1 MNVKTSDDC
10 IGVHANHPLSNQ
22 FVVIG
27 YKDGAVSAIPKDLF
41 RNGRDEA
48 VEVDSLQIGRCS
60 MLGAGSIVKCGEGV
74 QRLVIGKH
82 VAGGLRLRFLLSD
95 PQSTHTLCAVPFGPP
110 GFGIDDAPAPNYPDT
125 VIHHD
130 VSIGDEAM
138 VLGGSV
144 IASGCVIGVRSIVP
158 PHFRGEPFGIY
169 EGSPARLTGF
179 RFSESVREKL
189 LQLAWWDM
197 PLDWLKQHRKAFLID
212 LAADEGR
219 ALDVLAELQQ
229 AKDDAMRATHPAAG
243 PVADAPQPNSNA
255 GEVSY
260 AAPAAQ
266 LDAPGI
272 VDPASAAGATP
283 ADALTAD
290 EAEALVNEFVAT
302 LNALSTLGQHQQAE
316 AVARQMTA
324 IFPTLGFGWKALGE
338 ALLQQGLADQALA
351 PLQRASELSPS
362 DHAAA
367 SPKAPHPE
375 ATSTPAQAPG
385 ASETAETV
393 VTPRAR
399 KQAAA
404 APQMAETKRLATLF
418 NSGRMAE
425 AAVFAQGVANRYPR
439 HPLGW
444 KMLGLALRAQGQAGE
459 ATDQL
464 RKAIELAPEDHEVML
479 VLAELLKEQ
488 GRVAEAEQAYRR
500 LIALKPDHALAHNML
515 GQTLYWQFR
524 LDEAEAVFRRT
535 LEFAPG
541 NARTLNDLGLMLQLQ
556 GRLAEA
562 EDAFHRALA
571 IDPDYDTARSNLL
584 FCLSHSDD
592 VDPDDLTKQHCAFGE
607 CLERKLRAQCKRHT
621 NSRNP
626 QRSLR
631 VGFVSGDLFE
641 HAVASFLE
649 PLLVHLARD
658 PGLTLYAYYNHSIVD
673 DVSARLRSHFHNWAS
688 VYRMSDTA
696 LAEQIRADGIDILID
711 LSGHTG
717 RNRLRTFARKP
728 APIQASWLGYPATT
742 GMTTIDYYFAD
753 PLFVPPGESERQFS
767 EKIVYLPAVAPF
779 APSETAPAVNTLPAL
794 ANRYITFGSFNRL
807 NKLRP
812 AVIGLWAE
820 VLHAVPTARMLVGGL
835 PDEARNMVAEMF
847 AQHRIER
854 DRLVFRARSNLQVY
868 LEQHREVDLCLD
880 TFPYGGGTTTLNAAW
895 MGVPTLTLPGRTAP
909 ARQGATI
916 MSGLGLEAFI
926 ASDPADFFAKGVHW
940 ANDPAQLAELRNGMR
955 ERCAASAY
963 FQPEVVVA
971 AMSRALRLMW
981 ERWCTGE
988 APVSFD
994 AQLPADWQQP
1004 VAAGA

>member
-10 IGVHANHPLSNQ
+10 IGVLTNHPSSNQ

-41 RNGRDEA
+41 RNARDEA

-60 MLGAGSIVKCGEGV
+60 MLGAGSIVKCGEGA

-110 GFGIDDAPAPNYPDT
+110 GFRIDDAPAPNYPDT

-138 VLGGSV
+138 LLGGSV
-144 IASGCVIGVRSIVP
+144 IKSGCVIGARSVVP
-158 PHFRGEPFGIY
+158 PHFLGEPYGIY

-179 RFSESVREKL
+179 RFSERVREKL

-229 AKDDAMRATHPAAG
+229 AKDDAMRAAHATASPLAE
-243 PVADAPQPNSNA
+243 APQPDSNA
-255 GEVSY
+255 GEVRY

-266 LDAPGI
+266 LDDPGTA
-272 VDPASAAGATP
+272 DPAS

-290 EAEALVNEFVAT
+290 QAEALVSEFIAT

-338 ALLQQGLADQALA
+338 ALQQQGLVDQALA
-351 PLQRASELSPS
+351 PLQRASELSPR

-367 SPKAPHPE
+367 SPEAPHPE
-375 ATSTPAQAPG
+375 ATPTPAPAPD
-385 ASETAETV
+385 ASETV
-393 VTPRAR
+393 VAPRAR

-404 APQMAETKRLATLF
+404 APQMTETKRLAALF

-425 AAVFAQGVANRYPR
+425 AAAFAQSVANRYPR

-459 ATDQL
+459 ATDRL

-500 LIALKPDHALAHNML
+500 LIALKPEHALAHNML

-524 LDEAEAVFRRT
+524 LGEAEAVFRRT

-541 NARTLNDLGLMLQLQ
+541 NAKTLNDLGLMLQLQ

-562 EDAFHRALA
+562 VDTFHRALA

-584 FCLSHSDD
+584 FCLSHSED
-592 VDPDDLTKQHCAFGE
+592 VDPDDLAKQHRAFGE
-607 CLERKLRAQCKRHT
+607 RLERKLPAQHKRHT
-621 NSRNP
+621 NSQDP
-626 QRSLR
+626 QRTLR

-649 PLLVHLARD
+649 PLLVDLARD
-658 PGLTLYAYYNHSIVD
+658 PGLALYAYYNHSIVD
-673 DVSARLRSHFHNWAS
+673 DVSVRLRSHFHNWAS

-696 LAEQIRADGIDILID
+696 LADQIRADGIDILID

-717 RNRLRTFARKP
+717 RNRLQTFARKP
-728 APIQASWLGYPATT
+728 APIQVSWLGYPATT
-742 GMTTIDYYFAD
+742 GMRTMDYFFGD
-753 PLFVPPGESERQFS
+753 RFLVPPGEAENQFV
-767 EKIVYLPAVAPF
+767 EKMVYLPAPAPF
-779 APSETAPAVNTLPAL
+779 APAEVAPPTNRLPAL
-794 ANRYITFGSFNRL
+794 ANGYITFGSFNRM

-812 AVIGLWAE
+812 EVIKLWAQ
-820 VLHAVPTARMLVGGL
+820 VLHAVPTARMLIAG
-835 PDEARNMVAEMF
+835 VAEDGYNKLVDWFEQEGIDRTRLESRPRLQMRGYL
-847 AQHRIER
+847 QHHH
-854 DRLVFRARSNLQVY
+854 A
-868 LEQHREVDLCLD
+868 VDICLD
-880 TFPYGGGTTTLNAAW
+880 AFPYAGATTTLHAAW
-895 MGVPTLTLPGRTAP
+895 MGVPTLTLPGRSA
-909 ARQGATI
+909 ASRGGAVT
-916 MSGLGLEAFI
+916 MSHLALEGFI
-926 ASDPADFFAKGVHW
+926 ASDPTDFVEKAVDW
-940 ANDPAQLAELRNGMR
+940 ANNLSTLAELRARMR
-955 ERCAASAY
+955 ERCAHSAY
-963 FQPEVVVA
+963 FLPGVIAEG
-971 AMSRALRLMW
+971 MSRALRLMW
-981 ERWCTGE
+981 QRWTEGK
-988 APVSFD
+988 P
-994 AQLPADWQQP
+994 P
-1004 VAAGA
+1004 VAFDSSLPLGQEVL